1 MKRAIVLLIILLS
14 LAGCSHS
21 GNSREGAIEKEVCP
35 VVDSYLEN
43 AAAGNWQGVFDTL
56 TGEALAGAKANAGQV
71 KATGEKIIYKK
82 LRATRV
88 SEDIAKVSADFTVSS
103 GGDFNRIAYIFDL
116 VRNGDGWRIYKMS
129 WGEYL
134 HDDLIPGQLPTNVAG
149 VIREYLEMPYADKKA
164 KAHLY
169 LSGKLFQD
177 SEKSKALPVETKT
190 YGVLQK
196 TVTTVKSLECLGLS
210 DDYAVVKAACSVE
223 RDGAAKDTSFLI
235 ETVFV
240 NGTWKIAGIE
250 IL

>member
-1 MKRAIVLLIILLS
+1 MKKALLLFLCLLVA
-14 LAGCSHS
+14 AGCSNINNTS
-21 GNSREGAIEKEVCP
+21 GLEKDVYP
-35 VVDSYLEN
+35 VVETYLEN
-43 AAAGNWQGVFDTL
+43 AVAGNWQEVFGTL
-56 TGEALAGAKANAGQV
+56 SGGALAGARANFAQV
-71 KATGEKIIYKK
+71 KSTGEKIVYKK

-88 SEDIAKVSADFTVSS
+88 SDDIARVSADFTVSS